1 MQFKSVKQLLL
12 PLIKGGQKWQS
23 IDINGEYIKPK
34 YYFNNSQWGIII
46 ICVIVQFKFTKGLS
60 KEVIG
65 YIISIFS
72 ISVSLFLSL
81 LVSIF
86 DKFENTNF
94 SLQNI
99 TEKDAIRLI
108 QKKNYFKRFISI
120 ISYLIVLS
128 IFLII
133 LCCPTYFIN
142 MNYDI
147 LYNNFTLDIKEIH
160 IWITIK
166 SIIIIIYRIVLYYF
180 ILMYLLLTLFITGSA
195 YEYYISEIDSKKLR

>member
-23 IDINGEYIKPK
+23 IDINGKYIKPK
-34 YYFNNSQWGIII
+34 YYFNNTQWGIII

>member
-23 IDINGEYIKPK
+23 IDINGKYIKPK
-34 YYFNNSQWGIII
+34 YYFNNTQWGIII
-46 ICVIVQFKFTKGLS
+46 ICVIVQF
-60 KEVIG
+60 
-65 YIISIFS
+65 IFS